1 MNRSSRV
8 NRGGR
13 ANNYAKAGRNLPAFK
28 PAKGRKYIAF
38 NKPFEVLV
46 QFTPEKLVDGNVSEK
61 VTLAAFNFPPHVYPV
76 GRLDFDSEGL
86 LLLSDDGRLTTAL
99 FEGDTA
105 HERTY
110 LTQVENVPSRGA
122 LDDLAHG
129 VVLSGGAGAG
139 KKTKPCRVRLLEH
152 EPDLPERSKP
162 VRFRKSIP
170 TAWLE
175 MQLTQGLNRQVR
187 RMTAA
192 VGHPTLRIYRVAIG
206 DLHLGDLDIDP
217 GQWRELSED
226 EVLKV
231 FL

>member
-1 MNRSSRV
+1 MNKSSRI
-8 NRGGR
+8 NKGR
-13 ANNYAKAGRNLPAFK
+13 RDKNYASAGKTSPVFR

-46 QFTPEKLVDGNVSEK
+46 QFTPEKLADGNVSEK
-61 VTLAAFNFPPHVYPV
+61 VTLADFNFPPHVYPV

-99 FEGDTA
+99 FEGEAA

-110 LTQVENVPSRGA
+110 LTQVENVPGRGA
-122 LDDLAHG
+122 LDDLAQG
-129 VVLSGGAGAG
+129 VLLSGGVGAG

-175 MQLTQGLNRQVR
+175 MRLTQGLNRQVR

-206 DLHLGDLDIDP
+206 DLHLADLDIEP

>member
-1 MNRSSRV
+1 MN
-8 NRGGR
+8 NRNRLGNSKQSVFR
-13 ANNYAKAGRNLPAFK
+13 

-46 QFTPEKLVDGNVSEK
+46 QFTPEKLADGQSSDK
-61 VTLAAFNFPPHVYPV
+61 ITLADFNFPAHVYPV

-86 LLLSDDGRLTTAL
+86 LLLSDDGRLTGAL
-99 FEGDTA
+99 FEGDKA

-110 LTQVENVPSRGA
+110 LTQVENIPGKRA
-122 LDDLAHG
+122 LDDLAQG
-129 VVLSGGAGAG
+129 VILSGGVGAG
-139 KKTKPCRVRLLEH
+139 KKTKPCRVKLLAG
-152 EPDLPERSKP
+152 EPDLPERSKL

-175 MQLTQGLNRQVR
+175 LSLTQGLNRQVR

-192 VGHPTLRIYRVAIG
+192 VGHPTLRLWRVAIG
-206 DLHLGDLDIDP
+206 ALHLKDLDIEP
-217 GQWRELSED
+217 GEWRELSEA